1 MDRRQFLK
9 AGGAAVLIGAAS
21 LSGIDWL
28 TPSAQAKV
36 ERAFQAQVASGLAS
50 YTAFAAYVDTLD
62 GTEADKDEIK
72 DEGAT
77 LARAA
82 IAEAEEHALKHL
94 DATLADNPG
103 DTEIAARVDQ
113 IKEYLGIVRTRDG

>member
-1 MDRRQFLK
+1 MTQ
-9 AGGAAVLIGAAS
+9 
-21 LSGIDWL
+21 
-28 TPSAQAKV
+28 
-36 ERAFQAQVASGLAS
+36 S
-50 YTAFAAYVDTLD
+50 YNDFADYVDARS
-62 GTEADKDEIK
+62 GFSNDKDEIK
-72 DEGAT
+72 AVGAT

-82 IAEAEEHALKHL
+82 IREAEEHALKHL